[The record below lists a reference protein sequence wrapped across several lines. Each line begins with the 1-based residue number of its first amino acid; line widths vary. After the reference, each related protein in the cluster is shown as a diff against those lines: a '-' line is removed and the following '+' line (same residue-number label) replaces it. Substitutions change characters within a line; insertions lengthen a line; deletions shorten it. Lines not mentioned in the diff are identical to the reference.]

1 MTPIRFSEVT
11 EAKKGEIIKT
21 TREDDEWYSY
31 EDKKWANAQTQD
43 GSMWVWIPRYAYRID
58 NSTKTTDVVFL
69 IEHRTTIM
77 MRMEKLQT
85 AKRCKSKDEK
95 VDTTTGYTV
104 HPAFTNES
112 SIEYR
117 NGGWIEN

>member
-58 NSTKTTDVVFL
+58 NSTKKQQ
-69 IEHRTTIM
+69 M
-77 MRMEKLQT
+77 
-85 AKRCKSKDEK
+85 
-95 VDTTTGYTV
+95 
-104 HPAFTNES
+104 
-112 SIEYR
+112 
-117 NGGWIEN
+117 